1 MEYYSVIKRN
11 EFESVVC
18 EADEPRA
25 CYTEWSRSQREKL
38 ISIHAYIW
46 HLEKQYWWT
55 YLQGRNWGAGRQN
68 RLVDPAERGEG
79 GNWDSSVDICT
90 LPCVTRIASRKLLG
104 FPGGSAGK
112 ESACNVGDLGLIPG
126 LGRSPGEE
134 NGYPLQ
140 YSGLENSI
148 NCTVHGVATSWT
160 QLSDFHLIACNTGSP
175 AWCFVTTQWGGMG
188 GGGRLKRAGI
198 HI

>member
-11 EFESVVC
+11 EFESIVC

-38 ISIHAYIW
+38 ISVHAYIW
-46 HLEKQYWWT
+46 HLEKQCWWT

-112 ESACNVGDLGLIPG
+112 ESACNSGATKDVSSIPWFG
-126 LGRSPGEE
+126 GSPGGGHG
-134 NGYPLQ
+134 NPLHR
-140 YSGLENSI
+140 SCLENRGQRSL
-148 NCTVHGVATSWT
+148 VAAAHGVAKSQT
-160 QLSDFHLIACNTGSP
+160 
-175 AWCFVTTQWGGMG
+175 
-188 GGGRLKRAGI
+188 RLKQLGTHTRKR
-198 HI
+198 